1 MTKLWYKIN
10 SPDLEI
16 NSTCWDFKHNAKGEN
31 MAIITIKPLSKND
44 PIFTKSFMTF
54 SKFKN
59 KRRNNEINNS
69 KSKRLFITKKKE
81 R

>member
-1 MTKLWYKIN
+1 MTKLWYKFI
-10 SPDLEI
+10 SPDLEL

-69 KSKRLFITKKKE
+69 KNKRLFITKKKE

>member
-1 MTKLWYKIN
+1 MTKLWYKIT
-10 SPDLEI
+10 SPDLEL

-44 PIFTKSFMTF
+44 PIFTKRFMTF

-69 KSKRLFITKKKE
+69 KNKRLFITKKKS

>member
-31 MAIITIKPLSKND
+31 MAKITIKPLSKND
-44 PIFTKSFMTF
+44 PIFTKRFMTF

-69 KSKRLFITKKKE
+69 KNKRLFIRKKKE

>member
-1 MTKLWYKIN
+1 
-10 SPDLEI
+10 
-16 NSTCWDFKHNAKGEN
+16 

-59 KRRNNEINNS
+59 KRRNNENNNS
-69 KSKRLFITKKKE
+69 NNKRFFIKKKK
-81 R
+81 

>member
-1 MTKLWYKIN
+1 
-10 SPDLEI
+10 
-16 NSTCWDFKHNAKGEN
+16 

-59 KRRNNEINNS
+59 KRRDNEINNS
-69 KSKRLFITKKKE
+69 ENQGLFITKKKE

>member
-1 MTKLWYKIN
+1 
-10 SPDLEI
+10 
-16 NSTCWDFKHNAKGEN
+16 

-44 PIFTKSFMTF
+44 PIFTKRFMTF

-69 KSKRLFITKKKE
+69 KNKRLFITKKKS

>member
-31 MAIITIKPLSKND
+31 MAIITIKPFSKND

-69 KSKRLFITKKKE
+69 KNKRLFIRKKKE

>member
-10 SPDLEI
+10 SPDLEN
-16 NSTCWDFKHNAKGEN
+16 NSTCWDFKNNAKGEN
-31 MAIITIKPLSKND
+31 MAIIKIKPLSKND
-44 PIFTKSFMTF
+44 PIFTKKFMTF

-59 KRRNNEINNS
+59 KRRDNEINNS
-69 KSKRLFITKKKE
+69 ENQRLFITKKKE

>member
-1 MTKLWYKIN
+1 MTKLWYKFI
-10 SPDLEI
+10 SPDLEL

-54 SKFKN
+54 SKLKN

-69 KSKRLFITKKKE
+69 KNKRLFIKKKKE

>member
-16 NSTCWDFKHNAKGEN
+16 NSTCLDFKHNAKGEN

-44 PIFTKSFMTF
+44 PIFTKKFMTF

-59 KRRNNEINNS
+59 KRRNNEINKS
-69 KSKRLFITKKKE
+69 KSKRLFITKKK
-81 R
+81 

>member
-1 MTKLWYKIN
+1 MTKVWYKII
-10 SPDLEI
+10 SPDLEL

-31 MAIITIKPLSKND
+31 MAKITIKPLSKND

-54 SKFKN
+54 SKFTN

-69 KSKRLFITKKKE
+69 KNQRLFITKKKE

>member
-1 MTKLWYKIN
+1 
-10 SPDLEI
+10 
-16 NSTCWDFKHNAKGEN
+16 

-44 PIFTKSFMTF
+44 PIFTKKFMTF

-59 KRRNNEINNS
+59 KRRDNEINNS
-69 KSKRLFITKKKE
+69 ENQRLFITKKKE

>member
-1 MTKLWYKIN
+1 MTKLWYKIR
-10 SPDLEI
+10 SPDLEL

-31 MAIITIKPLSKND
+31 MAKITIKPLSKND
-44 PIFTKSFMTF
+44 PIFTKRFMTF

-69 KSKRLFITKKKE
+69 KNKRLFIRKKKE

>member
-1 MTKLWYKIN
+1 MIRST
-10 SPDLEI
+10 SPDLEL
-16 NSTCWDFKHNAKGEN
+16 NSTCLDFKYNAKGEN

-69 KSKRLFITKKKE
+69 KNKRLFIRKKKE

>member
-1 MTKLWYKIN
+1 MTKLWYKFI
-10 SPDLEI
+10 SPDLEL

-44 PIFTKSFMTF
+44 QIFTKKFMTF

-69 KSKRLFITKKKE
+69 KNKRLFITKKKE
-81 R
+81 K

>member
-1 MTKLWYKIN
+1 MIRLI
-10 SPDLEI
+10 SPDLED

-69 KSKRLFITKKKE
+69 KNKRLFIRKKKE

>member
-1 MTKLWYKIN
+1 
-10 SPDLEI
+10 
-16 NSTCWDFKHNAKGEN
+16 
-31 MAIITIKPLSKND
+31 MAIIKIKPLSKND
-44 PIFTKSFMTF
+44 PIFTKKFMTF

-69 KSKRLFITKKKE
+69 KNKRLFIKKKKE

>member
-1 MTKLWYKIN
+1 MTKLWYKIT
-10 SPDLEI
+10 SPDLEL
-16 NSTCWDFKHNAKGEN
+16 NSTCWDFKHKAKGEN

-69 KSKRLFITKKKE
+69 KNKRLFIKKKKE

>member
-1 MTKLWYKIN
+1 MTKLWYKIT
-10 SPDLEI
+10 SPDLEL

-31 MAIITIKPLSKND
+31 MAKITIKPLSKND
-44 PIFTKSFMTF
+44 SIFTKRFMTF

-69 KSKRLFITKKKE
+69 KNKRLFIKKKKE

>member
-1 MTKLWYKIN
+1 MTKPWYTIN
-10 SPDLEI
+10 SPDLEL

-31 MAIITIKPLSKND
+31 MAIITIKVLSKND
-44 PIFTKSFMTF
+44 PIFTERFMTF
-54 SKFKN
+54 SKLKN

-69 KSKRLFITKKKE
+69 KNKRLFIKKKKE

>member
-1 MTKLWYKIN
+1 MIRLN
-10 SPDLEI
+10 SLNLEH

-44 PIFTKSFMTF
+44 PIFTKRFMTF

-69 KSKRLFITKKKE
+69 KNKRLFITKKKE
-81 R
+81 K